1 MLHTV
6 WTLVALCGMTMA
18 YWYNKV
24 VAAMAYSMGRTL
36 IEGGRE
42 HERRVKQLR
51 VRGEA
56 AMRRLRVPP
65 WAG

>member
-1 MLHTV
+1 
-6 WTLVALCGMTMA
+6 MTMA